1 MTTHDDAGLA
11 GPATTAPVIPPP
23 RPGRRAAP
31 NWWHRGHPV
40 FTPLSGFFT
49 GLVVVILVPGTFGAL
64 LSWLFEDEM
73 AERLFPFSAVI
84 FAVPV
89 ALLAVPRTR
98 RFGKYMLVGMLVTAV
113 VVLAVAALT
122 IWILVN
128 NDA

>member
-1 MTTHDDAGLA
+1 M
-11 GPATTAPVIPPP
+11 
-23 RPGRRAAP
+23 
-31 NWWHRGHPV
+31 